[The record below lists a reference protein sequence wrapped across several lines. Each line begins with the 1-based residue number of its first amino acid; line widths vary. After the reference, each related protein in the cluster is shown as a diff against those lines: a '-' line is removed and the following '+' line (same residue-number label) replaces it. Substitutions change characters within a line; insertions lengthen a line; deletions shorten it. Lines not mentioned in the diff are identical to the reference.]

1 MRECLYLNR
10 YDMEILGSDVSYP
23 CFDWYRCFRC
33 GRNIH
38 NRSYIPDKNLYTPW
52 RDFVYC
58 IKCFVTFED
67 INKFMHEIYR
77 GMEG

>member
-52 RDFVYC
+52 RAKVEH
-58 IKCFVTFED
+58 ILSIARIENGKQRSLFEL
-67 INKFMHEIYR
+67 
-77 GMEG
+77 MEVN